1 MSAILLL
8 SISIRMLATA
18 WSILLVR
25 RTRDFRMSFLTL
37 MLCLMTLRQL
47 LTLWMEFDS
56 LTVVVAKDFI
66 ELPGLLVSIMAF
78 LAVFGVRNFIH
89 DMKRAEVA
97 LLGSELRYRT
107 IFDSTAVAIWEEDFT
122 ELKKELDRLHP
133 EERKDLEKLLA
144 TRPDFLEECISKVRI
159 LDVNPATVELFE
171 AKSRDELRVSLRR
184 TFVPE
189 SWETFRKVVAAIAQG
204 KPRYE
209 GETVVQTLRGKRCT
223 VLFRMVVLPEV
234 YGANRALI
242 NMMDITRLRQTE
254 AALRESE
261 ARFRRLAEA
270 SFEGIFIHRDRIILD
285 VNQTL
290 LDLTG
295 YTRDELVGR
304 DGLCLVVPE
313 DHELVMSQVVH
324 RTEEPYEVTGLR
336 KDGTTIPLEV
346 RGKTVRE
353 AGNELRVVA
362 IRDISERKKAEQLI
376 ERERNLLRTLIDN
389 LPDSV
394 YVKDADGRFALVNQ
408 ELAKRVGVASPEQL
422 TGKTDSDVYPEE
434 IAKIY
439 QARDLEVL
447 KTGRVLANE
456 ESEILDSATG
466 KRIYVLGT
474 RVPLFDSDGSVV
486 GLVGTHRDV
495 TEQKEREDEIRRLNR
510 ELEDRVRQRTAE
522 LESVNRELE
531 SFTYSVSHDLRAPLR
546 GINGFS
552 QALLEDYGQTLD
564 PQGKDYLRRI
574 QAASVRMGHLID
586 DLLALAHVSRS
597 KMTRKRVN
605 LTRLVKE
612 IVAEL
617 RQREPQ
623 RQVEVRIQA
632 RLSAL
637 GDPPLLRVLLTNL
650 LENAW
655 KFTSR
660 HTTACIEFG
669 ARKERGKKVFFVRD
683 DGAGFDMRYV
693 SKLFGPFQRLHTQQE
708 FEGTGVGLA
717 TVQRIVHRH
726 GGEVWA
732 EGEVEKGATFYF
744 TLG

>member
-1 MSAILLL
+1 MNALLLL

-270 SFEGIFIHRDRIILD
+270 SFEGIFIHRDRMILD

-313 DHELVMSQVVH
+313 DHEFVMSQVVH

-336 KDGTTIPLEV
+336 KDGTTVPLEV

-408 ELAKRVGVASPEQL
+408 ELAKRLGVASPEQL

-495 TEQKEREDEIRRLNR
+495 T
-510 ELEDRVRQRTAE
+510 
-522 LESVNRELE
+522 
-531 SFTYSVSHDLRAPLR
+531 
-546 GINGFS
+546 
-552 QALLEDYGQTLD
+552 
-564 PQGKDYLRRI
+564 
-574 QAASVRMGHLID
+574 
-586 DLLALAHVSRS
+586 
-597 KMTRKRVN
+597 
-605 LTRLVKE
+605 
-612 IVAEL
+612 
-617 RQREPQ
+617 
-623 RQVEVRIQA
+623 
-632 RLSAL
+632 
-637 GDPPLLRVLLTNL
+637 
-650 LENAW
+650 
-655 KFTSR
+655 
-660 HTTACIEFG
+660 
-669 ARKERGKKVFFVRD
+669 
-683 DGAGFDMRYV
+683 
-693 SKLFGPFQRLHTQQE
+693 
-708 FEGTGVGLA
+708 
-717 TVQRIVHRH
+717 
-726 GGEVWA
+726 
-732 EGEVEKGATFYF
+732 
-744 TLG
+744 